1 MNSKRPFCYIKKM
14 NINKCMMWKMKE
26 NCLVIV
32 EEILFEKWKKVKVIK
47 SLEVA
52 CVSYVEENE
61 GKKKLLE

>member
-1 MNSKRPFCYIKKM
+1 MNSKRLFCYIKKM